1 MYSRQVYA
9 VAQSVISRAFD
20 IALVI
25 CTVSKDCSKIIEE
38 LKVVVKLAR
47 MRRNVEEEQ

>member
-1 MYSRQVYA
+1 MQLHRAVYREPL
-9 VAQSVISRAFD
+9 ILH
-20 IALVI
+20 LVI
-25 CTVSKDCSKIIEE
+25 CAVSKDCSKIIEE